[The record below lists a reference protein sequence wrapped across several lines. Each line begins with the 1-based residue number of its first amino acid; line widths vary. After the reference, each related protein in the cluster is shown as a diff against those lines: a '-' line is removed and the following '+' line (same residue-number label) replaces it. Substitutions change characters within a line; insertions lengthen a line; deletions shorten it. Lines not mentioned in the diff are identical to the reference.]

1 MRPPLTL
8 ALLATPQAVA
18 GVRSALRA
26 YMGGPCADLQLC
38 ASELLANVVRHLGEG
53 VLVTVQVGCEQGR
66 TRLEVTDPDPHA
78 LPVLCEATADDE
90 SGRGLALLD
99 ALTLR
104 WGVEQGP
111 GSKTVWCELATWQSE
126 GRRGRHPGQSG
137 GRQGRGGRQGEA
149 VGRVPV
155 GVRAVVDPDPVPCRG
170 PGRGAGCTL
179 AVEER
184 GGERFGVLDTDNG
197 S

>member
-53 VLVTVQVGCEQGR
+53 VLVTVRVGCEQGR
-66 TRLEVTDPDPHA
+66 TRLEVTDPDPRA
-78 LPVLCEATADDE
+78 LPVLCEAAADDE

-99 ALTLR
+99 ALTLK

-111 GSKTVWCELATWQSE
+111 GSKTVWCELATWQS
-126 GRRGRHPGQSG
+126 GGQGGRHPDHSV
-137 GRQGRGGRQGEA
+137 GRQGEA
-149 VGRVPV
+149 VGRVPA
-155 GVRAVVDPDPVPCRG
+155 GVRGVVDPEPGPCRG
-170 PGRGAGCTL
+170 PGRGVGCTL

-184 GGERFGVLDTDNG
+184 GGERLGVLDTDHG
-197 S
+197 P